1 MPLYFVLTNS
11 LNNLLQGISNSTD
24 GVLSDTLSLSNS
36 NKHILMILL
45 LVASGGLIISMCII
59 MPVVTK
65 VHQDKDKLLS
75 LFLLID
81 PDDVKEQLKRCRE
94 FFTTFNSEELVGKQG
109 VNIDTGQGGN
119 KSDEEFEKEE
129 DKKENEDNQKEPL
142 SGRTPR
148 EDEGEKEK

>member
-1 MPLYFVLTNS
+1 
-11 LNNLLQGISNSTD
+11 
-24 GVLSDTLSLSNS
+24 
-36 NKHILMILL
+36 MILL

-129 DKKENEDNQKEPL
+129 DKKDEDDNQKEPL

-148 EDEGEKEK
+148 EDEGEKDK

>member
-11 LNNLLQGISNSTD
+11 LNNLLQQIYNSTD
-24 GVLSDTLSLSNS
+24 GVLSDTKSLSES

-129 DKKENEDNQKEPL
+129 DKKNGDDNQKEPL